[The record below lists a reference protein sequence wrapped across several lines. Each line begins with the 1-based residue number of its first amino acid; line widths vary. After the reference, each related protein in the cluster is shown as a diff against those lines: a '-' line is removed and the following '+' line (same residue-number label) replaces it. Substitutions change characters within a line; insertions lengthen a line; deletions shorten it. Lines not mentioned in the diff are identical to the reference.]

1 MSTTVAKNRTKSGAE
16 APVTKTVRIVPDPAM
31 DNIDAKARR
40 DRLLQI
46 FLGLSVPVLGI
57 GLWELAGQLG
67 WIDTRF
73 FSMPSLIAQRFVAD
87 VQADL
92 IMSELLIT
100 VQRLLLGFIIGSVSG
115 ILVGLIM
122 SQLKLVRW
130 ALEPLIRAL
139 YVIPKLALLPIFL
152 LLFGLGE
159 MPKIVFVAL
168 GTFYIV
174 AFTTLAAAMMIPTA
188 YHEVAKSYGLSWY
201 QKFRWLVIPASTP
214 QIVSSL
220 KLASGISMLLVVA
233 VEFVQARE
241 GLGYYTW
248 HAWEL
253 FIPDRM
259 YVGIIL
265 ISILGVTFSLLVGA
279 LGGRAIRWA
288 ESEYNQSR

>member
-1 MSTTVAKNRTKSGAE
+1 MSISLQKNRHHE
-16 APVTKTVRIVPDPAM
+16 PEVTKTIRIVPDPALV
-31 DNIDAKARR
+31 DLEARAR
-40 DRLLQI
+40 KDRVLQI
-46 FLGLSVPVLGI
+46 FLGLSVPILGL
-57 GLWELAGQLG
+57 GLWEIAGQVG

-73 FSMPSLIAQRFVAD
+73 FSMPSMIAVRFWDDIQANLILGQ
-87 VQADL
+87 
-92 IMSELLIT
+92 LLIT
-100 VQRLLLGFIIGSVSG
+100 IQRLLLGFLIGSVSG

-122 SQLKLVRW
+122 SQVKLVRW
-130 ALEPLIRAL
+130 ALEPIIRAL

-159 MPKIVFVAL
+159 LPKVIFVAL

-188 YHEVAKSYGLSWY
+188 YHEVSKSYGLNWF

-220 KLASGISMLLVVA
+220 RLASGISMLLVVA

-241 GLGYYTW
+241 GLGFYTW

-265 ISILGVTFSLLVGA
+265 ISVLGVAFSLVVGG
-279 LGGRAIRWA
+279 LGARLIRWA